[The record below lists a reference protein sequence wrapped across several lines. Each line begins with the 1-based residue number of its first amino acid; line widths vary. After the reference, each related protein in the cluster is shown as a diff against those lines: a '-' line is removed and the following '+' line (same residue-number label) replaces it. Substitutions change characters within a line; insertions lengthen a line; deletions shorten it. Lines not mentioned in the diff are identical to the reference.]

1 MKKIMFIV
9 PVLLLL
15 TACSNEREAAIY
27 PAVDSSGLEQILNKQ
42 DTINGYTSISNE
54 EDILVAIDIK
64 RMKRFNKEKIEK
76 NLKKK
81 IEEKFPDKEILVSG
95 DLKLRWEIE
104 KVIDEQLES
113 EKLTKTIEEIKS
125 LSKEET

>member
-1 MKKIMFIV
+1 MKKIIYVFL
-9 PVLLLL
+9 VLLLL
-15 TACSNEREAAIY
+15 TACSNERDEAIY
-27 PAVDSSGLEQILNKQ
+27 PVVDSQGLEQILNKQ

-64 RMKRFNKEKIEK
+64 RMKRFNKEKIEE
-76 NLKKK
+76 NLKKE

>member
-1 MKKIMFIV
+1 MKKIMCVFL
-9 PVLLLL
+9 VLLLL
-15 TACSNEREAAIY
+15 TACSNQRKEAIY
-27 PAVDSSGLEQILNKQ
+27 PAVDSQGLEQILNKQ
-42 DTINGYTSISNE
+42 DTINGYTSVLNDG
-54 EDILVAIDIK
+54 DIVVAIDIK

-76 NLKKK
+76 NLKKE

-104 KVIDEQLES
+104 KVIDEQQES